1 MENQKRETT
10 SLPHRYFSNL
20 SLGLFEH
27 PEDHAALEALRRIP
41 GLDRVIKSISA
52 AGFEPIQY
60 TLNIANNIR
69 VSPHQEGRIYS
80 IFKHAVY
87 ALDVDEPE
95 LYITND
101 RTLNAYTS
109 GTNRPWIVVN
119 SGLIESVSDIELL
132 WILAHEL
139 GHILSGHALYH
150 TASRYL
156 LSVATRVPVLG
167 DLLGGIVT
175 EALLLAMLRWQR
187 KSELTADRVAH
198 LVVGDVSVGISVLYK
213 LSGGYA
219 TPEPGGLE
227 AFLSQ
232 AEEFTDIDKT
242 LSGKAALLFSGAVLA
257 SHPFTVVR
265 AKALREWDASDEY
278 TAVCN
283 ASMYSDASL
292 ILNSKCPSCSSLV
305 RNGDLYCSRCG
316 KRLAPPYLDN
326 STRVAQTRGDTNQR
340 SQLPGALGKRV
351 NELLYSNEFIEFE
364 IVANRGIGVV
374 ITNHRIFVVRAGLIA
389 TGDFRGAA
397 EDIYDRTTNVA
408 IYQDQNRFLLVLNQ
422 VPSDLELKAFAKLNA
437 NQLRQLFP
445 NVIPLLDAKTART
458 LSRTLS
464 VNITYL

>member
-1 MENQKRETT
+1 MENPKLETT
-10 SLPHRYFSNL
+10 SLPNRYFRNL

-41 GLDRVIKSISA
+41 GLDRVLKSVSA

-60 TLNIANNIR
+60 TLNISNNIR
-69 VSPHQEGRIYS
+69 VSPHQEGRIYG
-80 IFKHAVY
+80 IFKHAVQ
-87 ALDVDEPE
+87 ALDIEEPE

-101 RTLNAYTS
+101 RALNAYTS
-109 GTNRPWIVVN
+109 GMNKPWVVVN

-132 WILAHEL
+132 WIFAHEL
-139 GHILSGHALYH
+139 GHIMSGHMLYH

-156 LSVATRVPVLG
+156 LNVAARVPVLG
-167 DLLGGIVT
+167 DLLGGIVS

-198 LVVGDVSVGISVLYK
+198 LVVGDLSVGISVLYK

-265 AKALREWDASDEY
+265 AKALQEWDASDEY
-278 TAVCN
+278 TSVCN
-283 ASMYSDASL
+283 TSMYSDVSL
-292 ILNSKCPSCSSLV
+292 ILNSKCPSCDAPA

-316 KRLAPPYLDN
+316 KRLAPPYLAN
-326 STRVAQTRGDTNQR
+326 SSRIAQTRGGTNQR
-340 SQLPGALGKRV
+340 SELPGALGKRV
-351 NELLYSNEFIEFE
+351 NGLLDSNEFIEFE
-364 IVANRGIGVV
+364 IVANTGIGVV
-374 ITNHRIFVVRAGLIA
+374 ITNHRIFVVRAGRIA
-389 TGDFRGAA
+389 TGDFRGVA

-408 IYQDQNRFLLVLNQ
+408 IYQDQNRFLLVLNHA
-422 VPSDLELKAFAKLNA
+422 PSNLELKAFAKLNA
-437 NQLRQLFP
+437 NQLRELAP
-445 NVIPLLDAKTART
+445 NVIPLLDAKTAKT
-458 LSRTLS
+458 LSNTFS
-464 VNITYL
+464 VNITHL